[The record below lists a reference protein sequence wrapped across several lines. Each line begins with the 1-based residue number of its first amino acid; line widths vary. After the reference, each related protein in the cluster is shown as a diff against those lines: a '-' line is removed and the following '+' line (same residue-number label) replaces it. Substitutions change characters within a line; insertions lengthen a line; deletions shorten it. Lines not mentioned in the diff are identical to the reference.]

1 MDDPAALRRRRVE
14 TSVRKLGRSG
24 SEQHLSDYDRRRLLD
39 RRLRFT
45 ARVLPWSFLTA
56 AVALSAIVVLLPVD
70 AGWFSFAWSSV
81 MLLSSAGFSV
91 YWLRRARLGVS
102 ESQTTELV
110 VLTVEIVVWGVLLA
124 CLALVL
130 FPMLDPGDELVLSS
144 TLIGGIAV
152 GVFPTMMFRGIT
164 VVWISLVGAGL
175 AGAFWTEP
183 GTSRYVL
190 IGVLVIFLG
199 SLYSGTLLLANLF
212 ERRLRA
218 ELVAEDERDLV
229 ELLLN
234 DLEDGAQDWLWE
246 TDSRGIASTVS
257 YRFAEQVGLPAAK
270 IRGRTMHEILIGIGA
285 SRTGA
290 GRKSLALLA
299 ANFEAGTAFRDLTL
313 QVVVRG
319 DTRWWSMSG
328 HPGSGE
334 RSDYGWR
341 GVGSDI
347 THSYHQRQ
355 NILRLAEVDSLTGL
369 RNRYSF
375 NAQLSSRLRDGRRVW
390 LAILDL
396 DNFKSIND
404 RLGHHVGDDV
414 LRDVASRLRSVLR
427 SNEICGRLG
436 GDEFA
441 IAFDDIAFDD
451 IAFDDIGNADEV
463 QERFQTIL
471 DAFERP
477 FSLVGNQI
485 RIRASLGYGSMP
497 DDADSLEDLVIV
509 ADLALYHAKES
520 GRNQIRAFDA
530 SLRDRATGRARALLD
545 LRRALIDEEFELVY
559 QPQVSAAT
567 GVVVGFEALLRW
579 NHPTSGLVSPGDFIS
594 VAEETGLIVP
604 IGAGVLRAACTAATR
619 WPQDIRVA
627 VNVSQVQLRSSR
639 YVESVRRTLN
649 EVNLD
654 PSRLEI
660 EVTESLVID
669 DADRDVLVQL
679 SALGIAIAMDDF
691 GTGFSSVASLARLP
705 LDRLKIDRAFV
716 APLDAD
722 PSNSRFAVLRAV
734 IAIAKSLGLDTV
746 AEGVETE
753 RQRAIVIECGC
764 DVIQGYL
771 EGVPIRAA
779 EIPDYLN
786 RRLGGPPRLG
796 AAATTE

>member
-24 SEQHLSDYDRRRLLD
+24 TEQHLSDYDRRRLLD

-91 YWLRRARLGVS
+91 YWLRRSRMGVS

-110 VLTVEIVVWGVLLA
+110 VLTVEIIVWGVLLA

-164 VVWISLVGAGL
+164 VVWISLVGVGL

-183 GTSRYVL
+183 GTSRFVL
-190 IGVLVIFLG
+190 IGVLVIFVG

-257 YRFAEQVGLPAAK
+257 YRFAEQVGLPAAQ

-285 SRTGA
+285 SRTDA
-290 GRKSLALLA
+290 GRKSLDLLT
-299 ANFEAGTAFRDLTL
+299 ANFQAGTAFRDLTM

-328 HPGSGE
+328 HPGSGDGA
-334 RSDYGWR
+334 DYGWR

-375 NAQLSSRLRDGRRVW
+375 NSQLSSRLRDGRRVW

-414 LRDVASRLRSVLR
+414 LRDVASRLHSVLR

-441 IAFDDIAFDD
+441 IAFDDSAFDD
-451 IAFDDIGNADEV
+451 IASADEV
-463 QERFQTIL
+463 EERFQTIL
-471 DAFERP
+471 DSFERP

-530 SLRDRATGRARALLD
+530 TLRDRATGRARALLD

-604 IGAGVLRAACTAATR
+604 IGAGVLRAACTAATT
-619 WPQDIRVA
+619 WPEDIRVA

-639 YVESVRRTLN
+639 YVESVRQTLN
-649 EVNLD
+649 EVNLH

-753 RQRAIVIECGC
+753 RQRAIVTECGC
-764 DVIQGYL
+764 NVIQGYL
-771 EGVPIRAA
+771 EGMPIRAA

-786 RRLGGPPRLG
+786 ERPGGPSRLGV
-796 AAATTE
+796 AATTE

>member
-1 MDDPAALRRRRVE
+1 
-14 TSVRKLGRSG
+14 VRKLGRSG
-24 SEQHLSDYDRRRLLD
+24 TEQHLSDYDRRRLLD

-91 YWLRRARLGVS
+91 YWLRRSRMGVS

-110 VLTVEIVVWGVLLA
+110 VLTVEIIVWGVLLA

-164 VVWISLVGAGL
+164 VVWISLVGVGL

-183 GTSRYVL
+183 GTSRFVL
-190 IGVLVIFLG
+190 IGVLVIFVG

-257 YRFAEQVGLPAAK
+257 YRFAEQVGLPAAQ

-285 SRTGA
+285 SRTDA
-290 GRKSLALLA
+290 GRKSLDLLT
-299 ANFEAGTAFRDLTL
+299 ANFQAGTAFRDLTM

-328 HPGSGE
+328 HPGSGDGA
-334 RSDYGWR
+334 DYGWR

-369 RNRYSF
+369 KNRYSF
-375 NAQLSSRLRDGRRVW
+375 NSQLSSRLRDGRRVW

-414 LRDVASRLRSVLR
+414 LRDVASRLHSVLR

-441 IAFDDIAFDD
+441 IAFDDAAFDD
-451 IAFDDIGNADEV
+451 IASADEV
-463 QERFQTIL
+463 EERFQTIL
-471 DAFERP
+471 DSFERP

-530 SLRDRATGRARALLD
+530 TLRDRATGRARALLD

-604 IGAGVLRAACTAATR
+604 IGAGVLRAACTAATT
-619 WPQDIRVA
+619 WPEDIRVA

-639 YVESVRRTLN
+639 YVESVRQTLN
-649 EVNLD
+649 EVNLH

-716 APLDAD
+716 APLDTD

-753 RQRAIVIECGC
+753 RQRAIVTECGC

-771 EGVPIRAA
+771 EGMPIRAA

-786 RRLGGPPRLG
+786 ERPGGPSRLGV
-796 AAATTE
+796 AATTE

>member
-1 MDDPAALRRRRVE
+1 M
-14 TSVRKLGRSG
+14 RKLGRSG
-24 SEQHLSDYDRRRLLD
+24 TEQNLSDYDRRRLLD

-91 YWLRRARLGVS
+91 YWLRRSRMGVS

-110 VLTVEIVVWGVLLA
+110 VLTVEIIVWGVLLA

-164 VVWISLVGAGL
+164 VVWISLVGVGL

-183 GTSRYVL
+183 GTSRFVL
-190 IGVLVIFLG
+190 IGVLVIFVG

-257 YRFAEQVGLPAAK
+257 YRFAEQVGLPAAQ

-285 SRTGA
+285 SRTDA
-290 GRKSLALLA
+290 GRKSLDLLT
-299 ANFEAGTAFRDLTL
+299 ANFRAGTAFRGLTM

-328 HPGSGE
+328 HPASGDGA
-334 RSDYGWR
+334 DYGWR

-369 RNRYSF
+369 KNRYSF
-375 NAQLSSRLRDGRRVW
+375 NSQLSSRLRDGRRVW

-414 LRDVASRLRSVLR
+414 LRDVASRLHSVLR

-441 IAFDDIAFDD
+441 IAFDDIAS
-451 IAFDDIGNADEV
+451 ADEV
-463 QERFQTIL
+463 EERFQTIL
-471 DAFERP
+471 DSFERP

-530 SLRDRATGRARALLD
+530 TLRDRATGRARALLD

-604 IGAGVLRAACTAATR
+604 IGAGVLRAACTAATT
-619 WPQDIRVA
+619 WPEDIRVA

-639 YVESVRRTLN
+639 YVESVRQTLN
-649 EVNLD
+649 EVNLH

-753 RQRAIVIECGC
+753 RQRAIVTECGC

-771 EGVPIRAA
+771 EGMPIRAA

-786 RRLGGPPRLG
+786 ERPGGPSRLGV
-796 AAATTE
+796 AATTE

>member
-1 MDDPAALRRRRVE
+1 MDDPAVLRRRRVE

-24 SEQHLSDYDRRRLLD
+24 TEQNLSDYDRRRLLD

-91 YWLRRARLGVS
+91 YWLRRSRMGVS

-110 VLTVEIVVWGVLLA
+110 VLTVEIIVWGVLLA

-164 VVWISLVGAGL
+164 VVWISLVGVGL

-183 GTSRYVL
+183 GTSRFVL
-190 IGVLVIFLG
+190 IGVLVIFVG

-257 YRFAEQVGLPAAK
+257 YRFAEQVGLPAAQ

-285 SRTGA
+285 SRTDA
-290 GRKSLALLA
+290 GRKSLDLLT
-299 ANFEAGTAFRDLTL
+299 ANFQAGTAFRDLTM

-328 HPGSGE
+328 HPATGDGA
-334 RSDYGWR
+334 DYGWR

-369 RNRYSF
+369 KNRYSF
-375 NAQLSSRLRDGRRVW
+375 NSQLSSRLRDGRRVW

-414 LRDVASRLRSVLR
+414 LRDVASRLHSVLR

-441 IAFDDIAFDD
+441 IAFDDAAFDD
-451 IAFDDIGNADEV
+451 IASADEV
-463 QERFQTIL
+463 EERFQTIL
-471 DAFERP
+471 DSFERP

-530 SLRDRATGRARALLD
+530 TLRDRATGRARALLD

-604 IGAGVLRAACTAATR
+604 IGAGVLRAACTAATT
-619 WPQDIRVA
+619 WPEDIRVA

-639 YVESVRRTLN
+639 YVESVRQTLN
-649 EVNLD
+649 EVNLH

-753 RQRAIVIECGC
+753 RQRAIVTECGC

-771 EGVPIRAA
+771 EGMPIRAA

-786 RRLGGPPRLG
+786 ERPGGPSRLGV
-796 AAATTE
+796 AATTE

>member
-91 YWLRRARLGVS
+91 YWVRRARLGVS

-285 SRTGA
+285 SRTDA

>member
-1 MDDPAALRRRRVE
+1 
-14 TSVRKLGRSG
+14 VRKLGRSG
-24 SEQHLSDYDRRRLLD
+24 TEQHLSDYDRRRLLD

-91 YWLRRARLGVS
+91 YWLRRSRMGVS

-110 VLTVEIVVWGVLLA
+110 VLTVEIIVWGVLLA

-164 VVWISLVGAGL
+164 VVWISLVGVGL

-183 GTSRYVL
+183 GTSRFVL
-190 IGVLVIFLG
+190 IGVLVIFVG

-257 YRFAEQVGLPAAK
+257 YRFAEQVGLPAAQ

-285 SRTGA
+285 SRTDA
-290 GRKSLALLA
+290 GRKSLDLLT
-299 ANFEAGTAFRDLTL
+299 ANFQAGAAFRDLTM

-328 HPGSGE
+328 HPASGDGA
-334 RSDYGWR
+334 DYGWR

-369 RNRYSF
+369 KNRYSF
-375 NAQLSSRLRDGRRVW
+375 NSQLSSRLRDGRRVW

-414 LRDVASRLRSVLR
+414 LRDVASRLHSVLR

-441 IAFDDIAFDD
+441 IAFDDIAS
-451 IAFDDIGNADEV
+451 ADEV
-463 QERFQTIL
+463 EERFQTIL
-471 DAFERP
+471 DSFERP

-530 SLRDRATGRARALLD
+530 TLRDRATGRARALLD

-604 IGAGVLRAACTAATR
+604 IGAGVLRAACTAATT
-619 WPQDIRVA
+619 WPEDIRVA

-639 YVESVRRTLN
+639 YVESVRQTLN
-649 EVNLD
+649 EVNLH

-722 PSNSRFAVLRAV
+722 PSSSRFAVLRAV

-753 RQRAIVIECGC
+753 RQRAIVTECGC

-771 EGVPIRAA
+771 EGMPIRAA

-786 RRLGGPPRLG
+786 ERPGGPSRLGV
-796 AAATTE
+796 AATTE

>member
-1 MDDPAALRRRRVE
+1 MDDPAVLRRRRVE

-24 SEQHLSDYDRRRLLD
+24 TEQHLSDYDRRRLLD

-91 YWLRRARLGVS
+91 YWLRRSRMGVS
-102 ESQTTELV
+102 ESQTAELV
-110 VLTVEIVVWGVLLA
+110 VLTVEIIVWGVLLA

-164 VVWISLVGAGL
+164 VVWISLVGVGL

-183 GTSRYVL
+183 GTSRFVL
-190 IGVLVIFLG
+190 IGVLVIFVG

-257 YRFAEQVGLPAAK
+257 YRFAEQVGLPAAQ

-285 SRTGA
+285 SRTDA
-290 GRKSLALLA
+290 GRKSLDLLT
-299 ANFEAGTAFRDLTL
+299 ANFQAGTAFRDLTM

-328 HPGSGE
+328 HPASGDGA
-334 RSDYGWR
+334 DYGWR

-369 RNRYSF
+369 KNRYSF
-375 NAQLSSRLRDGRRVW
+375 NSQLSSRLRDGRRVW

-414 LRDVASRLRSVLR
+414 LRDVASRLHSVLR

-441 IAFDDIAFDD
+441 IAFDDSAFDDSAFDD
-451 IAFDDIGNADEV
+451 IASADEV
-463 QERFQTIL
+463 EERFQTIL
-471 DAFERP
+471 DSFERP

-530 SLRDRATGRARALLD
+530 TLRDRATGRARALLD

-604 IGAGVLRAACTAATR
+604 IGAGVLRAACTAATT
-619 WPQDIRVA
+619 WPEDIRVA

-639 YVESVRRTLN
+639 YVESVRQTLN
-649 EVNLD
+649 EVNLH

-753 RQRAIVIECGC
+753 RQRAIVTECGC

-771 EGVPIRAA
+771 EGMPIRAA

-786 RRLGGPPRLG
+786 ERPGGPSRLGV
-796 AAATTE
+796 AATTE

>member
-1 MDDPAALRRRRVE
+1 MDDPAVLRRRRVE

-24 SEQHLSDYDRRRLLD
+24 TEQHLSDYDRRRLLD

-91 YWLRRARLGVS
+91 YWLRRSRMGVS

-110 VLTVEIVVWGVLLA
+110 VLTVEIIVWGVLLA

-164 VVWISLVGAGL
+164 VVWISLVGVGL

-183 GTSRYVL
+183 GTSRFVL
-190 IGVLVIFLG
+190 IGVLVIFVG

-257 YRFAEQVGLPAAK
+257 YRFAEQVGLPAAQ

-285 SRTGA
+285 SRTDA
-290 GRKSLALLA
+290 GRKSLDLLT
-299 ANFEAGTAFRDLTL
+299 ANFQAGTAFRDLTM

-328 HPGSGE
+328 HPASGDGA
-334 RSDYGWR
+334 DYGWR

-369 RNRYSF
+369 KNRYSF
-375 NAQLSSRLRDGRRVW
+375 NSQLSSRLRDGRRVW

-414 LRDVASRLRSVLR
+414 LRDVASRLHSVLR

-441 IAFDDIAFDD
+441 IAFDDIAS
-451 IAFDDIGNADEV
+451 ADEV
-463 QERFQTIL
+463 EERFQTIL
-471 DAFERP
+471 DSFERP

-530 SLRDRATGRARALLD
+530 TLRDRATGRARALLD

-604 IGAGVLRAACTAATR
+604 IGAGVLRAACTAATT
-619 WPQDIRVA
+619 WPEDIRVA

-639 YVESVRRTLN
+639 YVESVRQTLN
-649 EVNLD
+649 EVNLH

-753 RQRAIVIECGC
+753 RQRAIVTECGC

-771 EGVPIRAA
+771 EGMPIRAA

-786 RRLGGPPRLG
+786 ERPGGPSRLGV
-796 AAATTE
+796 AATTE

>member
-1 MDDPAALRRRRVE
+1 MDDPAVLRRRRVE

-24 SEQHLSDYDRRRLLD
+24 TEQHLSDYDRRRLLD

-91 YWLRRARLGVS
+91 YWLRRSRMGVS

-110 VLTVEIVVWGVLLA
+110 VLTVEIIVWGVLLA

-164 VVWISLVGAGL
+164 VVWISLVGVGL

-183 GTSRYVL
+183 GTSRFVL
-190 IGVLVIFLG
+190 IGVLVIFVG

-257 YRFAEQVGLPAAK
+257 YRFAEQVGLPAAQ

-285 SRTGA
+285 SRTDA
-290 GRKSLALLA
+290 GRKSLDLLT
-299 ANFEAGTAFRDLTL
+299 ANFQAGTAFRDLTM

-328 HPGSGE
+328 HPASGDGA
-334 RSDYGWR
+334 DYGWR

-369 RNRYSF
+369 KNRYSF
-375 NAQLSSRLRDGRRVW
+375 NSQLSSRLRDGRRVW

-414 LRDVASRLRSVLR
+414 LRDVASRLHSVLR

-441 IAFDDIAFDD
+441 IAFDDSAFDD
-451 IAFDDIGNADEV
+451 IASADEV
-463 QERFQTIL
+463 EERFQTIL
-471 DAFERP
+471 DSFERP

-530 SLRDRATGRARALLD
+530 TLRDRATGRARALLD

-604 IGAGVLRAACTAATR
+604 IGAGVLRAACTAATT
-619 WPQDIRVA
+619 WPEDIRVA

-639 YVESVRRTLN
+639 YVESVRQTLN
-649 EVNLD
+649 EVNLH

-753 RQRAIVIECGC
+753 RQRAIVTECGC

-771 EGVPIRAA
+771 EGMPIRAA

-786 RRLGGPPRLG
+786 ERPGGPSRLGV
-796 AAATTE
+796 AATTE

>member
-1 MDDPAALRRRRVE
+1 M
-14 TSVRKLGRSG
+14 RKLGRSG
-24 SEQHLSDYDRRRLLD
+24 TEQNLSDYDRRRLLD

-91 YWLRRARLGVS
+91 YWLRRSRMGVS

-110 VLTVEIVVWGVLLA
+110 VLTVEIIVWGVLLA

-164 VVWISLVGAGL
+164 VVWISLVGVGL

-183 GTSRYVL
+183 GTSRFVL
-190 IGVLVIFLG
+190 IGVLVIFVG

-257 YRFAEQVGLPAAK
+257 YRFAEQVGLPAAQ
-270 IRGRTMHEILIGIGA
+270 IRGRTMHEILIGVGA
-285 SRTGA
+285 SRTDA
-290 GRKSLALLA
+290 GRKSLDLLT
-299 ANFEAGTAFRDLTL
+299 ANFQAGTAFRDLTM

-328 HPGSGE
+328 HPASGDGA
-334 RSDYGWR
+334 DYGWR

-369 RNRYSF
+369 KNRYSF
-375 NAQLSSRLRDGRRVW
+375 NSQLSSRLRDGRRVW

-414 LRDVASRLRSVLR
+414 LRDVASRLHSVLR
-427 SNEICGRLG
+427 LNEICGRLG

-441 IAFDDIAFDD
+441 IAFDDSAFDD
-451 IAFDDIGNADEV
+451 IASADEV
-463 QERFQTIL
+463 EERFQTIL
-471 DAFERP
+471 DSFERP

-530 SLRDRATGRARALLD
+530 TLRDRATGRARALLD

-604 IGAGVLRAACTAATR
+604 IGAGVLRAACTAATT
-619 WPQDIRVA
+619 WPEDIRVA

-639 YVESVRRTLN
+639 YVESVRQTLN
-649 EVNLD
+649 EVNLH

-753 RQRAIVIECGC
+753 RQRAIVTECGC

-771 EGVPIRAA
+771 EGMPIRAA

-786 RRLGGPPRLG
+786 ERPGGPSRLGV
-796 AAATTE
+796 AATTE

>member
-1 MDDPAALRRRRVE
+1 MDDPAVLRRRRVE

-24 SEQHLSDYDRRRLLD
+24 TEQNLSDYDRRRLLD

-91 YWLRRARLGVS
+91 YWLRRSRMGVS

-110 VLTVEIVVWGVLLA
+110 VLTVEIIVWGVLLA

-164 VVWISLVGAGL
+164 VVWISLVGVGL

-183 GTSRYVL
+183 GTSRFVL
-190 IGVLVIFLG
+190 IGVLVIFVG

-257 YRFAEQVGLPAAK
+257 YRFAEQVGLPAAQ
-270 IRGRTMHEILIGIGA
+270 IRGRAMHEILIGIGA
-285 SRTGA
+285 SRTDA
-290 GRKSLALLA
+290 GRKSLDLLT
-299 ANFEAGTAFRDLTL
+299 ANFQAGTAFRDLTM

-328 HPGSGE
+328 HPASGDGA
-334 RSDYGWR
+334 DYGWR

-369 RNRYSF
+369 KNRYSF
-375 NAQLSSRLRDGRRVW
+375 NSQLSSRLRDGRRVW

-414 LRDVASRLRSVLR
+414 LRDVASRLHSVLR

-441 IAFDDIAFDD
+441 IAFDDIAS
-451 IAFDDIGNADEV
+451 ADEV
-463 QERFQTIL
+463 EERFQTIL
-471 DAFERP
+471 DSFERP

-485 RIRASLGYGSMP
+485 RIRASLGYGSTP

-530 SLRDRATGRARALLD
+530 TLRDRATGRARALLD

-604 IGAGVLRAACTAATR
+604 IGAGVLRAACTAATT
-619 WPQDIRVA
+619 WPEDIRVA

-639 YVESVRRTLN
+639 YVESVRQTLN
-649 EVNLD
+649 EVNLH

-753 RQRAIVIECGC
+753 RQRAIVTECGC

-771 EGVPIRAA
+771 EGMPIRAA

-786 RRLGGPPRLG
+786 ERPGGPSRLGV
-796 AAATTE
+796 AATTE

>member
-1 MDDPAALRRRRVE
+1 MDDPAVLRRRRVE

-24 SEQHLSDYDRRRLLD
+24 TEQNLSDYDRRRLLD

-91 YWLRRARLGVS
+91 YWLRRSRMGVS

-110 VLTVEIVVWGVLLA
+110 VLTVEIIVWGVLLA

-164 VVWISLVGAGL
+164 VVWISLVGVGL

-183 GTSRYVL
+183 GTSRFVL
-190 IGVLVIFLG
+190 IGVLVIFVG

-257 YRFAEQVGLPAAK
+257 YRFAEQVGLPAAQ

-285 SRTGA
+285 SRTDA
-290 GRKSLALLA
+290 GRKSLDLLT
-299 ANFEAGTAFRDLTL
+299 ANFQAGTAFRDLTM

-328 HPGSGE
+328 HPASGDGA
-334 RSDYGWR
+334 DYGWR

-369 RNRYSF
+369 KNRYSF
-375 NAQLSSRLRDGRRVW
+375 NSQLSSRLRDGRRVW

-414 LRDVASRLRSVLR
+414 LRDVASRLHSVLR

-441 IAFDDIAFDD
+441 IAFDDSAFDD
-451 IAFDDIGNADEV
+451 IASADEV
-463 QERFQTIL
+463 EERFQTIL
-471 DAFERP
+471 DSFERP

-485 RIRASLGYGSMP
+485 RIRASLGYGSTP

-530 SLRDRATGRARALLD
+530 TLRDRATGRARALLD

-604 IGAGVLRAACTAATR
+604 IGAGVLRAACTAATT
-619 WPQDIRVA
+619 WPEDIRVA

-639 YVESVRRTLN
+639 YVESVRQTLN
-649 EVNLD
+649 EVNLH

-753 RQRAIVIECGC
+753 RQRAIVTECGC

-771 EGVPIRAA
+771 EGMPIRAA

-786 RRLGGPPRLG
+786 ERPGGPSRLGV
-796 AAATTE
+796 AATTE

>member
-1 MDDPAALRRRRVE
+1 MDDPAVLRRRRVE

-24 SEQHLSDYDRRRLLD
+24 TEQHLSDYDRRRLLD

-91 YWLRRARLGVS
+91 YWLRRSRMGVS

-110 VLTVEIVVWGVLLA
+110 VLTVEIIVWGVLLA

-164 VVWISLVGAGL
+164 VVWISLVGVGL

-183 GTSRYVL
+183 GTSRFVL
-190 IGVLVIFLG
+190 IGVLVIFVG

-257 YRFAEQVGLPAAK
+257 YRFAEQVGLPAAQ

-285 SRTGA
+285 SRTDA
-290 GRKSLALLA
+290 GRKSLDLLT
-299 ANFEAGTAFRDLTL
+299 ANFQAGTAFRDLTM

-328 HPGSGE
+328 HPGSGDGA
-334 RSDYGWR
+334 DYGWR

-369 RNRYSF
+369 KNRYSF
-375 NAQLSSRLRDGRRVW
+375 NSQLSSRLRDGRRVW

-414 LRDVASRLRSVLR
+414 LRDVASRLHSVLR

-441 IAFDDIAFDD
+441 IAFDDAAFDD
-451 IAFDDIGNADEV
+451 IASADEV
-463 QERFQTIL
+463 EERFQTIL
-471 DAFERP
+471 DSFERP

-530 SLRDRATGRARALLD
+530 TLRDRATGRARALLD

-604 IGAGVLRAACTAATR
+604 IGAGVLRAACTAATT
-619 WPQDIRVA
+619 WPEDIRVA

-639 YVESVRRTLN
+639 YVESVRQTLN
-649 EVNLD
+649 EVNLH

-716 APLDAD
+716 APLDTD

-753 RQRAIVIECGC
+753 RQRAIVTECGC

-771 EGVPIRAA
+771 EGLPIRAA

-786 RRLGGPPRLG
+786 ERPGGPSRLGV
-796 AAATTE
+796 AATTE

>member
-1 MDDPAALRRRRVE
+1 MDDPAVLRRRRVE

-24 SEQHLSDYDRRRLLD
+24 TEQNLSDYDRRRLLD

-91 YWLRRARLGVS
+91 YWLRRSRMGVS

-110 VLTVEIVVWGVLLA
+110 VLTVEIIVWGVLLA

-164 VVWISLVGAGL
+164 VVWISLVGVGL

-183 GTSRYVL
+183 GTSRFVL
-190 IGVLVIFLG
+190 IGVLVIFVG

-257 YRFAEQVGLPAAK
+257 YRFAEQVGLPAAQ

-285 SRTGA
+285 SRTDA
-290 GRKSLALLA
+290 GRKSLDLLT
-299 ANFEAGTAFRDLTL
+299 ANFRAGTAFRDLTM

-328 HPGSGE
+328 HPASGDGA
-334 RSDYGWR
+334 DYGWR

-369 RNRYSF
+369 KNRYSF
-375 NAQLSSRLRDGRRVW
+375 NSQLSSRLRDGRRVW

-414 LRDVASRLRSVLR
+414 LRDVASRLHSVLR

-441 IAFDDIAFDD
+441 IAFDDSAFDDSAFDD
-451 IAFDDIGNADEV
+451 IASADEV
-463 QERFQTIL
+463 EERFQTIL
-471 DAFERP
+471 DSFERP

-485 RIRASLGYGSMP
+485 RIRASLGYGSTP

-530 SLRDRATGRARALLD
+530 TLRDRATGRARALLD
-545 LRRALIDEEFELVY
+545 LRHALIDEEFELVY

-604 IGAGVLRAACTAATR
+604 IGAGVLRAACTAATT
-619 WPQDIRVA
+619 WPEDIRVA

-639 YVESVRRTLN
+639 YVESVRQTLN
-649 EVNLD
+649 EVNLH

-753 RQRAIVIECGC
+753 RQRAIVTECGC

-771 EGVPIRAA
+771 EGMPIRAA

-786 RRLGGPPRLG
+786 ERPGGPSRLGV
-796 AAATTE
+796 AATTE

>member
-1 MDDPAALRRRRVE
+1 MDDPAVLRRRRVE

-24 SEQHLSDYDRRRLLD
+24 TEQHLSDYDRRRLLD

-91 YWLRRARLGVS
+91 YWLRRSRMGVS

-110 VLTVEIVVWGVLLA
+110 VLTVEIIVWGVLLA

-164 VVWISLVGAGL
+164 VVWISLVGVGL

-183 GTSRYVL
+183 GTSRFVL
-190 IGVLVIFLG
+190 IGVLVIFVG

-257 YRFAEQVGLPAAK
+257 YRFAEQVGLPAAQ

-285 SRTGA
+285 SRTDA
-290 GRKSLALLA
+290 GRKSLDLLT
-299 ANFEAGTAFRDLTL
+299 ANFQAGTAFRDLTM

-328 HPGSGE
+328 HPGSGDGA
-334 RSDYGWR
+334 DYGWR

-414 LRDVASRLRSVLR
+414 LRDVASRLHSVLR

-441 IAFDDIAFDD
+441 IAFDDSAFDD
-451 IAFDDIGNADEV
+451 IASADEV
-463 QERFQTIL
+463 EERFQTIL
-471 DAFERP
+471 DSFERP

-530 SLRDRATGRARALLD
+530 TLRDRATGRARALLD

-604 IGAGVLRAACTAATR
+604 IGAGVLRAACTAATT
-619 WPQDIRVA
+619 WPEDIRVA

-639 YVESVRRTLN
+639 YVESVRQTLN
-649 EVNLD
+649 EVNLH

-753 RQRAIVIECGC
+753 RQRAIVTECGC

-771 EGVPIRAA
+771 EGMPIRAA

-786 RRLGGPPRLG
+786 ERPGGPSRLGV
-796 AAATTE
+796 AATTE

>member
-1 MDDPAALRRRRVE
+1 MDDPAVVRRRRVVAA
-14 TSVRKLGRSG
+14 VRRLGRRG
-24 SEQHLSDYDRRRLLD
+24 SDDHLSDYDRHRLLNRRLE
-39 RRLRFT
+39 FT
-45 ARVLPWSFLTA
+45 ARVLPWAFLIA
-56 AVALSAIVVLLPVD
+56 ALGLSTIVVLLPTD
-70 AGWFSFAWSSV
+70 AGWFGITWSSV

-110 VLTVEIVVWGVLLA
+110 VLTVEIVVWGALLA

-130 FPMLDPGDELVLSS
+130 FPMLGPGDELVLTS

-164 VVWISLVGAGL
+164 VVWIGLVGLGL

-190 IGVLVIFLG
+190 IGVLVIFLV
-199 SLYSGTLLLANLF
+199 SLHSGTLLLANLF

-218 ELVAEDERDLV
+218 ELIAEDERDLV

-246 TDSRGIASTVS
+246 TDSRGVARTVS
-257 YRFAEQVGLPAAK
+257 YRFAEQVGLPAAH

-285 SRTGA
+285 SRTDE
-290 GRKSLALLA
+290 GRKSLDLLA
-299 ANFEAGTAFRDLTL
+299 ANFQAGTAFRDLTM

-334 RSDYGWR
+334 SSDYGWR

-369 RNRYSF
+369 SNRYSF
-375 NAQLSSRLRDGRRVW
+375 NAQVSSLLRDGRRVW

-414 LRDVASRLRSVLR
+414 LRDVASRIHGVLR

-441 IAFDDIAFDD
+441 IAFDDIEDT
-451 IAFDDIGNADEV
+451 DEV
-463 QERFQTIL
+463 KDRFQKIL
-471 DAFERP
+471 DAFEPP
-477 FSLVGNQI
+477 FALVGNQI
-485 RIRASLGYGSMP
+485 RIRASLGYGSLP
-497 DDADSLEDLVIV
+497 DDAENLEELMIV

-520 GRNQIRAFDA
+520 GRHQIRAFDVA
-530 SLRDRATGRARALLD
+530 LRDRATGRARALLD

-559 QPQVSAAT
+559 QPQVSAGA

-604 IGAGVLRAACTAATR
+604 IGAGVLRAACTAATS
-619 WPQDIRVA
+619 WPEDIRVA

-639 YVESVRRTLN
+639 YVESVRQTLE
-649 EVNLD
+649 EVNLA
-654 PSRLEI
+654 PERLEI

-691 GTGFSSVASLARLP
+691 GTGFSSVASLSRLP

-722 PSNSRFAVLRAV
+722 PASSRFAVLRAV

-753 RQRAIVIECGC
+753 RQRAMVTECGC

-779 EIPDYLN
+779 EIPAYLH
-786 RRLGGPPRLG
+786 RHPG
-796 AAATTE
+796 ARAGEV

>member
-1 MDDPAALRRRRVE
+1 MDDPAVLRRRRVE

-24 SEQHLSDYDRRRLLD
+24 TEQNLSDYDRRRLLD

-91 YWLRRARLGVS
+91 YWLRRSRMGVS

-110 VLTVEIVVWGVLLA
+110 VLTVEIIVWGVLLA

-164 VVWISLVGAGL
+164 VVWISLVGVGL

-183 GTSRYVL
+183 GTSRFVL
-190 IGVLVIFLG
+190 IGVLVIFVG

-257 YRFAEQVGLPAAK
+257 YRFAEQVGLPAAQ

-285 SRTGA
+285 SRTDA
-290 GRKSLALLA
+290 GRKSLDLLT
-299 ANFEAGTAFRDLTL
+299 ANFQAGTAFRDLTM

-328 HPGSGE
+328 HPASGDGA
-334 RSDYGWR
+334 DYGWR

-369 RNRYSF
+369 KNRYSF
-375 NAQLSSRLRDGRRVW
+375 NSQLSSRLRDGRRVW

-414 LRDVASRLRSVLR
+414 LRDVASRLHSVLR

-441 IAFDDIAFDD
+441 IAFDDIAS
-451 IAFDDIGNADEV
+451 ADEV
-463 QERFQTIL
+463 EERFQTIL
-471 DAFERP
+471 DSFERP

-530 SLRDRATGRARALLD
+530 TLRDRATGRARALLD

-604 IGAGVLRAACTAATR
+604 IGAGVLRAACTAATT
-619 WPQDIRVA
+619 WPEDIRVA

-639 YVESVRRTLN
+639 YVESVRQTLN
-649 EVNLD
+649 EVNLH

-753 RQRAIVIECGC
+753 RQRAIVTECGC

-771 EGVPIRAA
+771 EGLPIRAA

-786 RRLGGPPRLG
+786 ERPGGPSRLGV
-796 AAATTE
+796 AATTE

>member
-24 SEQHLSDYDRRRLLD
+24 TEQHLSDYDRRRLLD

-91 YWLRRARLGVS
+91 YWLRRSRMGVS

-110 VLTVEIVVWGVLLA
+110 VLTVEIIVWGVLLA

-164 VVWISLVGAGL
+164 VVWISLVGVGL

-183 GTSRYVL
+183 GTSRFVL
-190 IGVLVIFLG
+190 IGVLVIFVG

-257 YRFAEQVGLPAAK
+257 YRFAEQVGLPAAQ

-285 SRTGA
+285 SRTDA
-290 GRKSLALLA
+290 GRKSLDLLT
-299 ANFEAGTAFRDLTL
+299 ANFQAGTAFRDLTM

-328 HPGSGE
+328 HPGSGDGA
-334 RSDYGWR
+334 DYGWR

-414 LRDVASRLRSVLR
+414 LRDVASRLHSVLR

-441 IAFDDIAFDD
+441 IAFDGSAFDD
-451 IAFDDIGNADEV
+451 IASADEV
-463 QERFQTIL
+463 EERFQTIL
-471 DAFERP
+471 DSFERP

-497 DDADSLEDLVIV
+497 DDADSLEDLVII

-530 SLRDRATGRARALLD
+530 TLRDRATGRARALLD

-604 IGAGVLRAACTAATR
+604 IGAGVLRAACTAATT
-619 WPQDIRVA
+619 WPEDIRVA

-639 YVESVRRTLN
+639 YVESVRQTLN
-649 EVNLD
+649 EVNLH

-753 RQRAIVIECGC
+753 RQRAIVTECGC

-771 EGVPIRAA
+771 EGMPIRAA

-786 RRLGGPPRLG
+786 ERPGGPSRLGV
-796 AAATTE
+796 AATTE

>member
-1 MDDPAALRRRRVE
+1 MDDPAVLRRRRVE

-24 SEQHLSDYDRRRLLD
+24 TEQNLSDYDRRRLLD

-91 YWLRRARLGVS
+91 YWLRRSRMGVS

-110 VLTVEIVVWGVLLA
+110 VLTVEIIVWGVLLA

-164 VVWISLVGAGL
+164 VVWISLVGVGL

-183 GTSRYVL
+183 GTSRFVL
-190 IGVLVIFLG
+190 IGVLVIFVG

-257 YRFAEQVGLPAAK
+257 YRFAEQVGLPAAQ

-285 SRTGA
+285 SRTDA
-290 GRKSLALLA
+290 GRKSLDLLT
-299 ANFEAGTAFRDLTL
+299 ANFQAGTAFRDLTM

-328 HPGSGE
+328 HPASGDGA
-334 RSDYGWR
+334 DYGWR

-369 RNRYSF
+369 KNRYSF
-375 NAQLSSRLRDGRRVW
+375 NSQLSSRLRDGRRVW

-414 LRDVASRLRSVLR
+414 LRDVASRLHSVLR
-427 SNEICGRLG
+427 LNEICGRLG

-441 IAFDDIAFDD
+441 IAFDDSAFDD
-451 IAFDDIGNADEV
+451 IASADEV
-463 QERFQTIL
+463 EERFQTIL
-471 DAFERP
+471 DSFERP

-530 SLRDRATGRARALLD
+530 TLRDRATGRARALLD

-604 IGAGVLRAACTAATR
+604 IGAGVLRAACTAATT
-619 WPQDIRVA
+619 WPEDIRVA

-639 YVESVRRTLN
+639 YVESVRQTLN
-649 EVNLD
+649 EVNLH

-753 RQRAIVIECGC
+753 RQRAIVTECGC

-771 EGVPIRAA
+771 EGMPIRAA

-786 RRLGGPPRLG
+786 ERPGGPSRLGV
-796 AAATTE
+796 AATTE

>member
-1 MDDPAALRRRRVE
+1 MDDPAVLRRRRVE

-24 SEQHLSDYDRRRLLD
+24 TEQNLSDYDRRRLLD

-91 YWLRRARLGVS
+91 YWLRRSRMGVS

-110 VLTVEIVVWGVLLA
+110 VLTVEIIVWGVLLA

-164 VVWISLVGAGL
+164 VVWISLVGVGL

-183 GTSRYVL
+183 GTSRFVL
-190 IGVLVIFLG
+190 IGVLVIFVG

-257 YRFAEQVGLPAAK
+257 YRFAEQVGLPAAQ

-285 SRTGA
+285 SRTDA
-290 GRKSLALLA
+290 GRKSLDLLT
-299 ANFEAGTAFRDLTL
+299 ANFQAGTAFRDFTM

-328 HPGSGE
+328 HPASGDGA
-334 RSDYGWR
+334 DYGWR

-369 RNRYSF
+369 KNRYSF
-375 NAQLSSRLRDGRRVW
+375 NSQLSSRLRDGRRVW

-414 LRDVASRLRSVLR
+414 LRDVASRLHSVLR

-441 IAFDDIAFDD
+441 IAFDDSAFDD
-451 IAFDDIGNADEV
+451 IASADEV
-463 QERFQTIL
+463 EERFQTIL
-471 DAFERP
+471 DSFERP

-485 RIRASLGYGSMP
+485 RIRASLGYGSTP

-530 SLRDRATGRARALLD
+530 TLRDRATGRARALLD

-604 IGAGVLRAACTAATR
+604 IGAGVLRAACTAATT
-619 WPQDIRVA
+619 WPEDIRVA

-639 YVESVRRTLN
+639 YVESVRQTLN
-649 EVNLD
+649 EVNLH

-753 RQRAIVIECGC
+753 RQRAIVTECGC

-771 EGVPIRAA
+771 EGMPIRAA

-786 RRLGGPPRLG
+786 ERPGGPSRLGV
-796 AAATTE
+796 AATTE

>member
-1 MDDPAALRRRRVE
+1 
-14 TSVRKLGRSG
+14 
-24 SEQHLSDYDRRRLLD
+24 
-39 RRLRFT
+39 
-45 ARVLPWSFLTA
+45 
-56 AVALSAIVVLLPVD
+56 
-70 AGWFSFAWSSV
+70 
-81 MLLSSAGFSV
+81 
-91 YWLRRARLGVS
+91 
-102 ESQTTELV
+102 
-110 VLTVEIVVWGVLLA
+110 
-124 CLALVL
+124 
-130 FPMLDPGDELVLSS
+130 S

-164 VVWISLVGAGL
+164 VVWISLVGVGL

-183 GTSRYVL
+183 GTSRFVL
-190 IGVLVIFLG
+190 IGVLVVFVG
-199 SLYSGTLLLANLF
+199 SLYSGTLLLAKLF

-218 ELVAEDERDLV
+218 ELIAEDERDLV

-257 YRFAEQVGLPAAK
+257 YRFAEQVGLPAAQ

-285 SRTGA
+285 SRTDV
-290 GRKSLALLA
+290 GRKSLDLLA
-299 ANFEAGTAFRDLTL
+299 ANFQAGTAFRDLTM

-328 HPGSGE
+328 HPGSG
-334 RSDYGWR
+334 DGATYGWR

-355 NILRLAEVDSLTGL
+355 NILRLAEIDSLTGL

-375 NAQLSSRLRDGRRVW
+375 NAQLSSRIRDGHRVW

-404 RLGHHVGDDV
+404 RLGHHIGDDV
-414 LRDVASRLRSVLR
+414 LRDVAGRLHSVLR

-441 IAFDDIAFDD
+441 IAFDDV
-451 IAFDDIGNADEV
+451 AFDDIGSADEV
-463 QERFQTIL
+463 EKRFQTIL
-471 DAFERP
+471 DSFERP

-530 SLRDRATGRARALLD
+530 TLRDRATGRARALLD

-567 GVVVGFEALLRW
+567 GVVVGFEVLLRW

-604 IGAGVLRAACTAATR
+604 IGAGVLRAACTAATT
-619 WPQDIRVA
+619 WPEDIRVA

-639 YVESVRRTLN
+639 YVDSVRRTLI
-649 EVNLD
+649 EVNLH

-660 EVTESLVID
+660 EVTESWVID

-722 PSNSRFAVLRAV
+722 PSNSRFAVVRAV

-753 RQRAIVIECGC
+753 RQRAIVTECGC

-771 EGVPIRAA
+771 EGMPIRAA
-779 EIPDYLN
+779 EIPHYLN
-786 RRLGGPPRLG
+786 GRLGGSSRWG
-796 AAATTE
+796 VAATTE

>member
-1 MDDPAALRRRRVE
+1 M
-14 TSVRKLGRSG
+14 RKLGRSG
-24 SEQHLSDYDRRRLLD
+24 TEQNLSDYDRRRLLD

-91 YWLRRARLGVS
+91 YWLRRSRMGVS

-110 VLTVEIVVWGVLLA
+110 VLTVEIIVWGVLLA

-164 VVWISLVGAGL
+164 VVWISLVGVGL

-183 GTSRYVL
+183 GTSRFVL
-190 IGVLVIFLG
+190 IGVLVIFVG

-257 YRFAEQVGLPAAK
+257 YRFAEQVGLPAAQ

-285 SRTGA
+285 SRTDA
-290 GRKSLALLA
+290 GRKSLDLLT
-299 ANFEAGTAFRDLTL
+299 ANFQAGTAFRDLTM

-328 HPGSGE
+328 HPASGDGA
-334 RSDYGWR
+334 DYGWR

-369 RNRYSF
+369 KNRYSF
-375 NAQLSSRLRDGRRVW
+375 NSQLSSRLRDGRRVW

-414 LRDVASRLRSVLR
+414 LRDVASRLHSVLR

-441 IAFDDIAFDD
+441 IAFDDIAS
-451 IAFDDIGNADEV
+451 ADEV
-463 QERFQTIL
+463 EERFQTIL
-471 DAFERP
+471 DSFERP

-530 SLRDRATGRARALLD
+530 TLRDRATGRARALLD

-604 IGAGVLRAACTAATR
+604 IGAGVLRAACTAATT
-619 WPQDIRVA
+619 WPEDIRVA

-639 YVESVRRTLN
+639 YVESVRQTLN
-649 EVNLD
+649 EVNLH

-753 RQRAIVIECGC
+753 RQRAIVTECGC

-771 EGVPIRAA
+771 EGLPIRAA

-786 RRLGGPPRLG
+786 ERPGGPSRLGV
-796 AAATTE
+796 AATTE

>member
-1 MDDPAALRRRRVE
+1 M
-14 TSVRKLGRSG
+14 
-24 SEQHLSDYDRRRLLD
+24 
-39 RRLRFT
+39 
-45 ARVLPWSFLTA
+45 
-56 AVALSAIVVLLPVD
+56 
-70 AGWFSFAWSSV
+70 
-81 MLLSSAGFSV
+81 
-91 YWLRRARLGVS
+91 
-102 ESQTTELV
+102 
-110 VLTVEIVVWGVLLA
+110 
-124 CLALVL
+124 
-130 FPMLDPGDELVLSS
+130 
-144 TLIGGIAV
+144 GIAV

-164 VVWISLVGAGL
+164 VVWISLVGVGL

-183 GTSRYVL
+183 GTSRFVL
-190 IGVLVIFLG
+190 IGVLVVFVG
-199 SLYSGTLLLANLF
+199 SLYSGTLLLAKLF

-218 ELVAEDERDLV
+218 ELIAEDERDLV

-257 YRFAEQVGLPAAK
+257 YRFAEQVGLPAAQ

-285 SRTGA
+285 SRTDV
-290 GRKSLALLA
+290 GRKSLDLLA
-299 ANFEAGTAFRDLTL
+299 ANFQAGTAFRDLTM

-328 HPGSGE
+328 HPGSG
-334 RSDYGWR
+334 DGATYGWR

-355 NILRLAEVDSLTGL
+355 NILRLAEIDSLTGL

-375 NAQLSSRLRDGRRVW
+375 NAQLSSRIRDGHRVW

-404 RLGHHVGDDV
+404 RLGHHIGDDV
-414 LRDVASRLRSVLR
+414 LRDVASRLHSVLR

-441 IAFDDIAFDD
+441 IAFDDV
-451 IAFDDIGNADEV
+451 AFDDIGSADEV
-463 QERFQTIL
+463 EKRFQTIL
-471 DAFERP
+471 DSFERP

-530 SLRDRATGRARALLD
+530 TLRDRATGRARALLD

-604 IGAGVLRAACTAATR
+604 IGAGVLRAACTAATT
-619 WPQDIRVA
+619 WPEDIRVA

-639 YVESVRRTLN
+639 YVDSVRRTLI
-649 EVNLD
+649 EVNLH

-753 RQRAIVIECGC
+753 RQRAIVTECGC

-771 EGVPIRAA
+771 EGMPIRAA
-779 EIPDYLN
+779 EIPHYLN
-786 RRLGGPPRLG
+786 GRLGGSSRLG
-796 AAATTE
+796 VAATTE

>member
-1 MDDPAALRRRRVE
+1 MDDPAVLRRRRVE

-24 SEQHLSDYDRRRLLD
+24 TEQHLSDYDRRRLLD

-91 YWLRRARLGVS
+91 YWLRRSRMGVS

-110 VLTVEIVVWGVLLA
+110 VLTVEIIVWGVLLA

-164 VVWISLVGAGL
+164 VVWISLVGVGL

-183 GTSRYVL
+183 GTSRFVL
-190 IGVLVIFLG
+190 IGVLVIFVG

-257 YRFAEQVGLPAAK
+257 YRFAEQVGLPAAQ

-285 SRTGA
+285 SRTDA
-290 GRKSLALLA
+290 GRKSLDLLT
-299 ANFEAGTAFRDLTL
+299 ANFQAGTAFRDLTM

-328 HPGSGE
+328 HPGSGDGA
-334 RSDYGWR
+334 DYGWR

-369 RNRYSF
+369 KNRYSF
-375 NAQLSSRLRDGRRVW
+375 NSQLSSRLRDGRRVW

-414 LRDVASRLRSVLR
+414 LRDVASRLHSVLR

-441 IAFDDIAFDD
+441 IAFDDSAFDD
-451 IAFDDIGNADEV
+451 IASADEV
-463 QERFQTIL
+463 EERFQTIL
-471 DAFERP
+471 DSFERP

-530 SLRDRATGRARALLD
+530 TLRDRATGRARALLD

-604 IGAGVLRAACTAATR
+604 IGAGVLRAACTAATT
-619 WPQDIRVA
+619 WPEDIRVA

-639 YVESVRRTLN
+639 YVESVRQTLN
-649 EVNLD
+649 EVNLH

-716 APLDAD
+716 APLDTD

-753 RQRAIVIECGC
+753 RQRAIVTECGC

-771 EGVPIRAA
+771 EGMPIRAA

-786 RRLGGPPRLG
+786 ERPGGPSRLGV
-796 AAATTE
+796 AATTE

>member
-1 MDDPAALRRRRVE
+1 MDDPAVLRRRRVE

-24 SEQHLSDYDRRRLLD
+24 TEQHLSDYDRRRLLD

-91 YWLRRARLGVS
+91 YWLRRSRMGVS

-110 VLTVEIVVWGVLLA
+110 VLTVEIIVWGVLLA

-164 VVWISLVGAGL
+164 VVWISLVGVGL

-183 GTSRYVL
+183 GTSRFVL
-190 IGVLVIFLG
+190 IGVLVIFVG

-257 YRFAEQVGLPAAK
+257 YRFAEQVGLPAAQ

-285 SRTGA
+285 SRTDA
-290 GRKSLALLA
+290 GRKSLDLLT
-299 ANFEAGTAFRDLTL
+299 ANFQAGTAFRDLTM

-328 HPGSGE
+328 HPASGDGA
-334 RSDYGWR
+334 DYGWR

-369 RNRYSF
+369 KNRYSF
-375 NAQLSSRLRDGRRVW
+375 NSQLSSRLRDGRRVW

-414 LRDVASRLRSVLR
+414 LRDVASRLHSVLR

-441 IAFDDIAFDD
+441 IAFDDSAFDDSAFDD
-451 IAFDDIGNADEV
+451 IASADEV
-463 QERFQTIL
+463 EERFQTIL
-471 DAFERP
+471 DSFERP

-530 SLRDRATGRARALLD
+530 TLRDRATGRARALLD

-604 IGAGVLRAACTAATR
+604 IGAGVLRAACTAATT
-619 WPQDIRVA
+619 WPEDIRVA

-639 YVESVRRTLN
+639 YVESVRQTLN
-649 EVNLD
+649 EVNLH

-753 RQRAIVIECGC
+753 RQRAIVTECGC

-771 EGVPIRAA
+771 EGMPIRAA

-786 RRLGGPPRLG
+786 ERPGGPSRLGV
-796 AAATTE
+796 AATTE

>member
-1 MDDPAALRRRRVE
+1 MDDPAVLRRRRVE

-24 SEQHLSDYDRRRLLD
+24 TEQHLSDYDRRRLLD

-91 YWLRRARLGVS
+91 YWLRRSRMGVS

-110 VLTVEIVVWGVLLA
+110 VLTVEIIVWGVLLA

-164 VVWISLVGAGL
+164 VVWISLVGVGL

-183 GTSRYVL
+183 GTSRFVL
-190 IGVLVIFLG
+190 IGVLVIFVG

-257 YRFAEQVGLPAAK
+257 YRFAEQVGLPAAQ

-285 SRTGA
+285 SRTDA
-290 GRKSLALLA
+290 GRKSLDLLT
-299 ANFEAGTAFRDLTL
+299 ANFQAGTAFRDLTM

-328 HPGSGE
+328 HPGSGDGA
-334 RSDYGWR
+334 DYGWR

-375 NAQLSSRLRDGRRVW
+375 NSQLSSRLRDGRRVW

-414 LRDVASRLRSVLR
+414 LRDVASRLHSVLR

-441 IAFDDIAFDD
+441 IAFDDSAFDD
-451 IAFDDIGNADEV
+451 IASADEV
-463 QERFQTIL
+463 EERFQTIL
-471 DAFERP
+471 DSFERP

-530 SLRDRATGRARALLD
+530 TLRDRATGRARALLD

-604 IGAGVLRAACTAATR
+604 IGAGVLRAACTAATT
-619 WPQDIRVA
+619 WPEDIRVA

-639 YVESVRRTLN
+639 YVESVRQTLN
-649 EVNLD
+649 EVNLH

-753 RQRAIVIECGC
+753 RQRAIVTECGC

-771 EGVPIRAA
+771 EGMPIRAA

-786 RRLGGPPRLG
+786 ERPGGPSRLGV
-796 AAATTE
+796 AATTE

>member
-1 MDDPAALRRRRVE
+1 MDDPAVLRRRRVG

-24 SEQHLSDYDRRRLLD
+24 TEQHLSDYDRRRLLD

-70 AGWFSFAWSSV
+70 AGWFTFAWSSV

-91 YWLRRARLGVS
+91 YWLRRSRLGVS

-110 VLTVEIVVWGVLLA
+110 VLTVEIIVWGVLLA

-130 FPMLDPGDELVLSS
+130 FPILDPGNELVLTS
-144 TLIGGIAV
+144 TLMGGIAV
-152 GVFPTMMFRGIT
+152 GVFPTLMFRGFTLI
-164 VVWISLVGAGL
+164 WIGLVGLGL
-175 AGAFWTEP
+175 AGGFWTEP
-183 GTSRYVL
+183 EPSRYVL
-190 IGVLVIFLG
+190 VGVLMIFLV
-199 SLYSGTLLLANLF
+199 SLYSGTLLLAKLF
-212 ERRLRA
+212 DKRLHA

-257 YRFAEQVGLPAAK
+257 YRFAEQVGLPAAQ

-285 SRTGA
+285 SRTDV
-290 GRKSLALLA
+290 GRKSLDLLA
-299 ANFEAGTAFRDLTL
+299 ANFQAGTAFRDLTM

-328 HPGSGE
+328 HPGSG
-334 RSDYGWR
+334 DGATYGWR

-355 NILRLAEVDSLTGL
+355 NILRLAEIDSLTGL

-375 NAQLSSRLRDGRRVW
+375 NAQLSSRIRDGHRVW

-404 RLGHHVGDDV
+404 RLGHHIGDDV
-414 LRDVASRLRSVLR
+414 LRDVAGRLHSVLR

-441 IAFDDIAFDD
+441 IAFDDL
-451 IAFDDIGNADEV
+451 AFDDIGSADEV
-463 QERFQTIL
+463 EKRFQTIL
-471 DAFERP
+471 DSFERP

-530 SLRDRATGRARALLD
+530 TLRDRATGRARALLD

-604 IGAGVLRAACTAATR
+604 IGAGVLRAACTAATT
-619 WPQDIRVA
+619 WPEDIRVA

-639 YVESVRRTLN
+639 YVDSVRRTLI
-649 EVNLD
+649 EVNLH

-753 RQRAIVIECGC
+753 RQRAIVTECGC

-771 EGVPIRAA
+771 EGMPIRAA
-779 EIPDYLN
+779 EIPHYLN
-786 RRLGGPPRLG
+786 GRLGGSSRWG
-796 AAATTE
+796 VAATTE

>member
-1 MDDPAALRRRRVE
+1 
-14 TSVRKLGRSG
+14 
-24 SEQHLSDYDRRRLLD
+24 
-39 RRLRFT
+39 
-45 ARVLPWSFLTA
+45 
-56 AVALSAIVVLLPVD
+56 
-70 AGWFSFAWSSV
+70 
-81 MLLSSAGFSV
+81 
-91 YWLRRARLGVS
+91 
-102 ESQTTELV
+102 
-110 VLTVEIVVWGVLLA
+110 
-124 CLALVL
+124 
-130 FPMLDPGDELVLSS
+130 
-144 TLIGGIAV
+144 
-152 GVFPTMMFRGIT
+152 
-164 VVWISLVGAGL
+164 
-175 AGAFWTEP
+175 
-183 GTSRYVL
+183 
-190 IGVLVIFLG
+190 
-199 SLYSGTLLLANLF
+199 
-212 ERRLRA
+212 
-218 ELVAEDERDLV
+218 
-229 ELLLN
+229 
-234 DLEDGAQDWLWE
+234 
-246 TDSRGIASTVS
+246 
-257 YRFAEQVGLPAAK
+257 
-270 IRGRTMHEILIGIGA
+270 
-285 SRTGA
+285 
-290 GRKSLALLA
+290 
-299 ANFEAGTAFRDLTL
+299 
-313 QVVVRG
+313 
-319 DTRWWSMSG
+319 MSG
-328 HPGSGE
+328 HPGNGE

-414 LRDVASRLRSVLR
+414 LRDVASRLHSVLR

-451 IAFDDIGNADEV
+451 IGNADEV

-471 DAFERP
+471 DAFQRP
-477 FSLVGNQI
+477 FSLVGNEI

-530 SLRDRATGRARALLD
+530 TLRDRATGRARALLD

-604 IGAGVLRAACTAATR
+604 IGAGVLRAACTAATT
-619 WPQDIRVA
+619 WPEDIRVA

-722 PSNSRFAVLRAV
+722 PSSSRFAVLRAV

-753 RQRAIVIECGC
+753 RQRAIVTECGC

-786 RRLGGPPRLG
+786 RRLGGPSRRG
-796 AAATTE
+796 VAATTE

>member
-1 MDDPAALRRRRVE
+1 MDDPAVLRRRRVG

-24 SEQHLSDYDRRRLLD
+24 TEQHLSDYDRRRLLD

-70 AGWFSFAWSSV
+70 AGWFTFAWSSV

-91 YWLRRARLGVS
+91 YWLRRSRLGVS

-110 VLTVEIVVWGVLLA
+110 VLTVEIIVWGVLLA

-130 FPMLDPGDELVLSS
+130 FPMLDPRDELVLSS

-164 VVWISLVGAGL
+164 VVWISLVGVGL

-183 GTSRYVL
+183 GTSRFVL
-190 IGVLVIFLG
+190 IGVLVVFVG
-199 SLYSGTLLLANLF
+199 SLYSGTLLLAKLF

-218 ELVAEDERDLV
+218 ELIAEDERDLV

-257 YRFAEQVGLPAAK
+257 YRFAEQVGLPAAQ

-285 SRTGA
+285 SRTDV
-290 GRKSLALLA
+290 GRKSLDLLA
-299 ANFEAGTAFRDLTL
+299 ANFQAGTAFRDLTM

-328 HPGSGE
+328 HPGSG
-334 RSDYGWR
+334 DGATYGWR

-355 NILRLAEVDSLTGL
+355 NILRLAEIDSLTGL

-375 NAQLSSRLRDGRRVW
+375 NAQLSSRIRDGHRVW

-404 RLGHHVGDDV
+404 RLGHHIGDDV
-414 LRDVASRLRSVLR
+414 LRDVAGRLHSVLR

-441 IAFDDIAFDD
+441 IAFDDV
-451 IAFDDIGNADEV
+451 AFDDIGSADEV
-463 QERFQTIL
+463 EKRFQSIL
-471 DAFERP
+471 DSFERP

-520 GRNQIRAFDA
+520 GRNQICAFDA
-530 SLRDRATGRARALLD
+530 TLRDRATGRARALLD

-604 IGAGVLRAACTAATR
+604 IGAGVLRAACTAATK
-619 WPQDIRVA
+619 WPEDIRVA

-639 YVESVRRTLN
+639 YVDSVRRTLI
-649 EVNLD
+649 EVNLH

-753 RQRAIVIECGC
+753 RQRAIVTECGC

-771 EGVPIRAA
+771 EGMPIRAA
-779 EIPDYLN
+779 EIPHYLN
-786 RRLGGPPRLG
+786 GRLGGSSRWG
-796 AAATTE
+796 VAATTE

>member
-1 MDDPAALRRRRVE
+1 MDDPAVLRRRRVE

-24 SEQHLSDYDRRRLLD
+24 TEQHLSDYDRRRLLD

-91 YWLRRARLGVS
+91 YWLRRSRMGVS

-110 VLTVEIVVWGVLLA
+110 VLTVEIIVWGVLLA

-164 VVWISLVGAGL
+164 VVWISLVGVGL

-183 GTSRYVL
+183 GTSRFVL
-190 IGVLVIFLG
+190 IGVLVIFVG

-257 YRFAEQVGLPAAK
+257 YRFAEQVGLPAAQ

-285 SRTGA
+285 SRTDA
-290 GRKSLALLA
+290 GRKSLDLLT
-299 ANFEAGTAFRDLTL
+299 ANFQAGTAFRDLTM

-328 HPGSGE
+328 HPGSGDGA
-334 RSDYGWR
+334 DYGWR

-369 RNRYSF
+369 KNRYSF
-375 NAQLSSRLRDGRRVW
+375 NSQLSSRLRDGRRVW

-414 LRDVASRLRSVLR
+414 LRDVASRLHSVLR

-441 IAFDDIAFDD
+441 IAFDDAAFDD
-451 IAFDDIGNADEV
+451 IASADEV
-463 QERFQTIL
+463 EERFQTIL
-471 DAFERP
+471 DSFERP

-530 SLRDRATGRARALLD
+530 TLRDRATGRARALLD

-604 IGAGVLRAACTAATR
+604 IGAGVLRAACTAATT
-619 WPQDIRVA
+619 WPEDIRVA

-639 YVESVRRTLN
+639 YVESVRQTLN
-649 EVNLD
+649 EVNLH

-716 APLDAD
+716 APLDTD

-753 RQRAIVIECGC
+753 RQRAIVTECGC

-771 EGVPIRAA
+771 EGMPIRAA

-786 RRLGGPPRLG
+786 ERPGGPSRLGV
-796 AAATTE
+796 AATTE

>member
-1 MDDPAALRRRRVE
+1 M
-14 TSVRKLGRSG
+14 RKLGRSG
-24 SEQHLSDYDRRRLLD
+24 TEQNLSDYDRRRLLD

-91 YWLRRARLGVS
+91 YWLRRSSMGVS

-110 VLTVEIVVWGVLLA
+110 VLTVEIIVWGVLLA

-164 VVWISLVGAGL
+164 VVWISLVGVGL

-183 GTSRYVL
+183 GTSRFVL
-190 IGVLVIFLG
+190 IGVLVIFVG

-257 YRFAEQVGLPAAK
+257 YRFAEQVGLPAAQ

-285 SRTGA
+285 SRTDA
-290 GRKSLALLA
+290 GRKSLDLLT
-299 ANFEAGTAFRDLTL
+299 ANFQAGTAFRDLTM

-328 HPGSGE
+328 HPASGDGA
-334 RSDYGWR
+334 DYGWR

-369 RNRYSF
+369 KNRYSF
-375 NAQLSSRLRDGRRVW
+375 NSQLSSRLRDGRRVW

-414 LRDVASRLRSVLR
+414 LRDVASRLHSVLR

-441 IAFDDIAFDD
+441 IAFDDIAS
-451 IAFDDIGNADEV
+451 ADEV
-463 QERFQTIL
+463 EERFQTIL
-471 DAFERP
+471 DSFERP

-530 SLRDRATGRARALLD
+530 TLRDRATGRARALLD

-604 IGAGVLRAACTAATR
+604 IGAGVLRAACTAATT
-619 WPQDIRVA
+619 WPEDIRVA

-639 YVESVRRTLN
+639 YVESVRQTLN
-649 EVNLD
+649 EVNLH

-753 RQRAIVIECGC
+753 RQRAIVTECGC

-771 EGVPIRAA
+771 EGMPIRAA

-786 RRLGGPPRLG
+786 ERPGGPSRLGV
-796 AAATTE
+796 AATTE

>member
-1 MDDPAALRRRRVE
+1 MDDPAVLRRRRVE

-24 SEQHLSDYDRRRLLD
+24 TEQHLSDYDRRRLLD

-91 YWLRRARLGVS
+91 YWLRRSRMGVS

-110 VLTVEIVVWGVLLA
+110 VLTVEIIVWGVLLA

-164 VVWISLVGAGL
+164 VVWISLVGVGL

-183 GTSRYVL
+183 GTSRFVL
-190 IGVLVIFLG
+190 IGVLVIFVG

-257 YRFAEQVGLPAAK
+257 YRFAEQVGLPAAQ

-285 SRTGA
+285 SRTDA
-290 GRKSLALLA
+290 GRKSLDLLT
-299 ANFEAGTAFRDLTL
+299 ANFQAGTAFRDLTM

-328 HPGSGE
+328 HPGSGDGA
-334 RSDYGWR
+334 DYGWR

-375 NAQLSSRLRDGRRVW
+375 NSQLSSRLRDGRRVW

-414 LRDVASRLRSVLR
+414 LRDVASRLHSVLR

-441 IAFDDIAFDD
+441 IAFDDSAFDDSAFDD
-451 IAFDDIGNADEV
+451 IASADEV
-463 QERFQTIL
+463 EERFQTIL
-471 DAFERP
+471 DSFERP

-530 SLRDRATGRARALLD
+530 TLRDRATGRARALLD

-604 IGAGVLRAACTAATR
+604 IGAGVLRAACTAATT
-619 WPQDIRVA
+619 WPEDIRVA

-639 YVESVRRTLN
+639 YVESVRQTLN
-649 EVNLD
+649 EVNLH

-753 RQRAIVIECGC
+753 RQRVIVTECGC

-771 EGVPIRAA
+771 EGMPIRAA

-786 RRLGGPPRLG
+786 ERPGGPSRLGV
-796 AAATTE
+796 AATTE

>member
-1 MDDPAALRRRRVE
+1 MGDPAVLRRRRVG

-24 SEQHLSDYDRRRLLD
+24 TEQHLSDYDRRRLLD

-70 AGWFSFAWSSV
+70 AGWFTFAWSSV
-81 MLLSSAGFSV
+81 MLLSRAGFSV
-91 YWLRRARLGVS
+91 YWLRRSRLGVS

-110 VLTVEIVVWGVLLA
+110 VLTVEIIVWGVLLA

-130 FPMLDPGDELVLSS
+130 FPMLDPRDELVLSS

-164 VVWISLVGAGL
+164 VVWISLVGVGL

-183 GTSRYVL
+183 GTSRFVL
-190 IGVLVIFLG
+190 IGVLVVFVG
-199 SLYSGTLLLANLF
+199 SLYSGTLLLAKLF

-218 ELVAEDERDLV
+218 ELIAEDERDLV

-257 YRFAEQVGLPAAK
+257 YRFAEQVGLPAAQ

-285 SRTGA
+285 SRTDV
-290 GRKSLALLA
+290 GRKSLDLLA
-299 ANFEAGTAFRDLTL
+299 ANFQAGTAFRDLTM

-328 HPGSGE
+328 HPGSG
-334 RSDYGWR
+334 DGATYGWR

-355 NILRLAEVDSLTGL
+355 NILRLAEIDSLTGL

-375 NAQLSSRLRDGRRVW
+375 NAQLSSRIRDGHRVW

-404 RLGHHVGDDV
+404 RLGHH
-414 LRDVASRLRSVLR
+414 RRRRASRCCRQTAQRSAIERDLWPT
-427 SNEICGRLG
+427 G

-441 IAFDDIAFDD
+441 IAFDDL
-451 IAFDDIGNADEV
+451 AFDDIGSADEV
-463 QERFQTIL
+463 EKRFQTIL
-471 DAFERP
+471 DSFERP

-530 SLRDRATGRARALLD
+530 TLRDRATGRARALLD

-604 IGAGVLRAACTAATR
+604 IGAGVLRAACTAATT
-619 WPQDIRVA
+619 WPEDIRVA

-639 YVESVRRTLN
+639 YVDSVRRTLI
-649 EVNLD
+649 EVNLH

-753 RQRAIVIECGC
+753 RQRAIVTECGC

-771 EGVPIRAA
+771 GNADTGSRDSALFEWAT
-779 EIPDYLN
+779 
-786 RRLGGPPRLG
+786 RRFEQVGCRGYH
-796 AAATTE
+796 

>member
-1 MDDPAALRRRRVE
+1 MDDPAVLRRRRVE

-24 SEQHLSDYDRRRLLD
+24 TEQHLSDYDRRRLLD

-91 YWLRRARLGVS
+91 YWLRRSRMGVS

-110 VLTVEIVVWGVLLA
+110 VLTVEIIVWGVLLA

-164 VVWISLVGAGL
+164 VVWISLVGVGL

-183 GTSRYVL
+183 GTSRFVL
-190 IGVLVIFLG
+190 IGVLVIFVG

-257 YRFAEQVGLPAAK
+257 YRFAEQVGLPAAQ

-285 SRTGA
+285 SRTDA
-290 GRKSLALLA
+290 GRKSLDLLT
-299 ANFEAGTAFRDLTL
+299 ANFQAGTAFRDLTM

-328 HPGSGE
+328 HPGSGDGA
-334 RSDYGWR
+334 DYGWR

-369 RNRYSF
+369 KNRYSF
-375 NAQLSSRLRDGRRVW
+375 NSQLSSRLRDGRRVW

-414 LRDVASRLRSVLR
+414 LRDVASRLHSVLR

-441 IAFDDIAFDD
+441 IAFDDSAFDD
-451 IAFDDIGNADEV
+451 IASADEV
-463 QERFQTIL
+463 EERFQTIL
-471 DAFERP
+471 DSFERP

-530 SLRDRATGRARALLD
+530 TLRDRATGRARALLD

-604 IGAGVLRAACTAATR
+604 IGAGVLRAACTAATT
-619 WPQDIRVA
+619 WPEDIRVA

-639 YVESVRRTLN
+639 YVESVRQTLN
-649 EVNLD
+649 EVNLH

-753 RQRAIVIECGC
+753 RQRAIVTECGC

-771 EGVPIRAA
+771 EGMPIRAA

-786 RRLGGPPRLG
+786 ERPGGPSRLGV
-796 AAATTE
+796 AATTE

>member
-1 MDDPAALRRRRVE
+1 MDDPAVLRRRRVE

-24 SEQHLSDYDRRRLLD
+24 TEQHLSDYDRRRLLD

-91 YWLRRARLGVS
+91 YWLRRSRMGVS

-110 VLTVEIVVWGVLLA
+110 VLTVEIIVWGVLLA

-164 VVWISLVGAGL
+164 VVWISLVGVGL

-183 GTSRYVL
+183 GTSRFVL
-190 IGVLVIFLG
+190 IGVLVVFVG

-218 ELVAEDERDLV
+218 ELIAEDERDLV

-257 YRFAEQVGLPAAK
+257 YRFAEQVGLPAAQ

-285 SRTGA
+285 SRTDA
-290 GRKSLALLA
+290 GRKSLDLLT
-299 ANFEAGTAFRDLTL
+299 ANFQAGTAFRDLTM

-328 HPGSGE
+328 HPASGDGA
-334 RSDYGWR
+334 DYGWR

-369 RNRYSF
+369 KNRYSF
-375 NAQLSSRLRDGRRVW
+375 NSQLSSRLRDGRRVW

-441 IAFDDIAFDD
+441 IAFDDSAFDD
-451 IAFDDIGNADEV
+451 IASADEV
-463 QERFQTIL
+463 EERFQTIL
-471 DAFERP
+471 DSFERP

-530 SLRDRATGRARALLD
+530 TLRDRATGRARALLD

-604 IGAGVLRAACTAATR
+604 IGAGVLRAACTAATT
-619 WPQDIRVA
+619 WPEDIRVA

-639 YVESVRRTLN
+639 YVESVRQTLN
-649 EVNLD
+649 EVNLH

-716 APLDAD
+716 APLDTD

-753 RQRAIVIECGC
+753 RQRAIVTECGC

-771 EGVPIRAA
+771 EGMPIRAA

-786 RRLGGPPRLG
+786 ERPGGPSRLGV
-796 AAATTE
+796 AATTE

>member
-24 SEQHLSDYDRRRLLD
+24 TEQHLSDYDRRRLLD

-91 YWLRRARLGVS
+91 YWLRRSRMGVS

-110 VLTVEIVVWGVLLA
+110 VLTVEIIVWGVLLA

-164 VVWISLVGAGL
+164 VVWISLVGVGL

-183 GTSRYVL
+183 GTSRFVL
-190 IGVLVIFLG
+190 IGVLVIFVG

-257 YRFAEQVGLPAAK
+257 YRFAEQVGLPAAQ

-285 SRTGA
+285 SRTDA
-290 GRKSLALLA
+290 GRKSLDLLT
-299 ANFEAGTAFRDLTL
+299 ANFQAGTAFRDLTM

-328 HPGSGE
+328 HPGSGDGA
-334 RSDYGWR
+334 DYGWR

-414 LRDVASRLRSVLR
+414 LRDVASRLHSVLR

-441 IAFDDIAFDD
+441 IAFDDSAFDD
-451 IAFDDIGNADEV
+451 IASADEV
-463 QERFQTIL
+463 EERFQTIL
-471 DAFERP
+471 DSFERP

-530 SLRDRATGRARALLD
+530 TLRDRATGRARALLD

-604 IGAGVLRAACTAATR
+604 IGAGVLRAACTAATT
-619 WPQDIRVA
+619 WPEDIRVA

-639 YVESVRRTLN
+639 YVESVRQTLN
-649 EVNLD
+649 EVNLH

-753 RQRAIVIECGC
+753 RQRAIVTECGC

-771 EGVPIRAA
+771 EGMPIRAA

-786 RRLGGPPRLG
+786 ERPGGPSRLGV
-796 AAATTE
+796 AATTE

>member
-1 MDDPAALRRRRVE
+1 MDDPAVLRRRRVE

-24 SEQHLSDYDRRRLLD
+24 TEQHLSDYDRRRLLD

-91 YWLRRARLGVS
+91 YWLRRSRMGVS

-110 VLTVEIVVWGVLLA
+110 VLTVEIIVWGVLLA

-164 VVWISLVGAGL
+164 VVWISLVGVGL

-183 GTSRYVL
+183 GTSRFVL
-190 IGVLVIFLG
+190 IGVLVIFVG

-257 YRFAEQVGLPAAK
+257 YRFAEQVGLPAAQ

-285 SRTGA
+285 SRTDA
-290 GRKSLALLA
+290 GRKSLDLLT
-299 ANFEAGTAFRDLTL
+299 ANFQAGTAFRDLTM

-328 HPGSGE
+328 HPGSGDGA
-334 RSDYGWR
+334 DYGWR

-375 NAQLSSRLRDGRRVW
+375 NSQLSSRLRDGRRVW

-414 LRDVASRLRSVLR
+414 LRDVASRLHSVLR

-441 IAFDDIAFDD
+441 IAFDDSAFDDSAFDD
-451 IAFDDIGNADEV
+451 IASADEV
-463 QERFQTIL
+463 EERFQTIL
-471 DAFERP
+471 DSFERP

-530 SLRDRATGRARALLD
+530 TLRDRATGRARALLD

-604 IGAGVLRAACTAATR
+604 IGAGVLRAACTAATT
-619 WPQDIRVA
+619 WPEDIRVA

-639 YVESVRRTLN
+639 YVESVRQTLN
-649 EVNLD
+649 EVNLH

-753 RQRAIVIECGC
+753 RQRAIVTECGC

-771 EGVPIRAA
+771 EGMPIRAA

-786 RRLGGPPRLG
+786 ERPGGPSRLGV
-796 AAATTE
+796 AATTE

>member
-1 MDDPAALRRRRVE
+1 MDDPAVLRRRRVE

-24 SEQHLSDYDRRRLLD
+24 TEQNLSDYDRRRLLD

-91 YWLRRARLGVS
+91 YWLRRSRMGVS

-110 VLTVEIVVWGVLLA
+110 VLTVEIIVWGVLLA

-164 VVWISLVGAGL
+164 VVWISLVGVGL

-183 GTSRYVL
+183 GTSRFVL
-190 IGVLVIFLG
+190 IGVLVIFVG

-257 YRFAEQVGLPAAK
+257 YRFAEQVGLPAAQ

-285 SRTGA
+285 SRTDA
-290 GRKSLALLA
+290 GRKSLDLLT
-299 ANFEAGTAFRDLTL
+299 ANFQAGTAFRDLTM

-328 HPGSGE
+328 HPASGDGA
-334 RSDYGWR
+334 DYGWR

-369 RNRYSF
+369 KNRYSF
-375 NAQLSSRLRDGRRVW
+375 NSQLSSRLRDGRRVW

-414 LRDVASRLRSVLR
+414 LRDVASRLHSVLR

-441 IAFDDIAFDD
+441 IAFDDIAS
-451 IAFDDIGNADEV
+451 ADEV
-463 QERFQTIL
+463 EERFQTIL
-471 DAFERP
+471 DSFERP

-530 SLRDRATGRARALLD
+530 TLRDRATGRARALLD

-604 IGAGVLRAACTAATR
+604 IGAGVLRAACTAATT
-619 WPQDIRVA
+619 WPEDIRVA

-639 YVESVRRTLN
+639 YVESVRQTLN
-649 EVNLD
+649 EVNLH

-753 RQRAIVIECGC
+753 RQRAIVTECGC

-771 EGVPIRAA
+771 EGMPIRAA

-786 RRLGGPPRLG
+786 ERPGGPSRLGV
-796 AAATTE
+796 AATTE